1 MIPLPIPTTNQAVLG
16 WAARTPDRTAVMAR
30 GQAYSWAALAS
41 HVALARQALATAGL
55 APGQIVALHC
65 PNRYLALVLVLAVE
79 ALGAIHATLAS
90 ADLVP
95 DHPAVRHAQL
105 LAVTNPPPALVAAPR
120 LLRLD
125 QAWLAAS
132 FASPAD
138 LSVLERAAVPAEGV
152 RLGWTSGTT
161 GTPKFMLNTRGQVS
175 AILRHF
181 DAVCRPV
188 TPDHICLSFYPL
200 TVRGMYLDVMRAL
213 QEGNLVFMVEDGS
226 GDFGTAG
233 RPDRAYALL
242 LPREGEMLA
251 RACAQAGRFLN
262 LYYIDV
268 IGSMLAPAMLGLLHR
283 TLTPHV
289 FSVYSSNETNSV
301 ALSGPDG
308 LSRVVPACAVML
320 VDARGQ
326 PVPPGAVGQVR
337 VRSPRVVDGYLWD
350 PALTACHFQ
359 DGWFLMSDLA
369 SMPEPGVLR
378 LLGRVDDMLNIGGR
392 KLAPYPRE
400 QRLKALPG
408 VTDALLL
415 QRNNAL
421 AQGELVLLLE
431 GPSLADAQ
439 ALLPLVAQALGDDI
453 EPYVLHFTPALP
465 RTPTGKPQ
473 REEAL
478 RRLG

>member
-1 MIPLPIPTTNQAVLG
+1 MVQPPIPTTTQAILRWAQANPHGVAVLQK
-16 WAARTPDRTAVMAR
+16 
-30 GQAYSWAALAS
+30 GQSYTWLGLAL
-41 HVALARQALATAGL
+41 HVAKVRAFLAQAGVQAGQL
-55 APGQIVALHC
+55 VVLHC
-65 PNRYLALVLVLAVE
+65 PNAYLSLILLLATE
-79 ALGAIHATLAS
+79 SLGAIHASLATQ
-90 ADLVP
+90 DLRP
-95 DHPAVRHAQL
+95 EHPAVQQAQFIC
-105 LAVTNPPPALVAAPR
+105 AMDPPPSLAADPR
-120 LLRLD
+120 LHRLD
-125 QAWLAAS
+125 AAWEAAT
-132 FASPAD
+132 AALPAD
-138 LSVLERAAVPAEGV
+138 LAGLAQGSNPADPV

-161 GTPKFMLNTRGQVS
+161 GAPKFMLNTRGQIS
-175 AILRHF
+175 AILTHF
-181 DAVCRPV
+181 DSVCRPV
-188 TPDHICLSFYPL
+188 TPENSFLCFHGPI
-200 TVRGMYLDVMRAL
+200 VRGVYLEIIRAL
-213 QEGNLVFMVEDGS
+213 HEGVRVIFS
-226 GDFGTAG
+226 QDFTWLHDAG
-233 RPDRAYALL
+233 PLERLYTLL
-242 LPREGEMLA
+242 LSADGEALA
-251 RACAQAGRFLN
+251 RNCQAVGRFLN
-262 LYYIDV
+262 FYYVDIT
-268 IGSMLAPAMLGLLHR
+268 GSMVSPAMWALMQATISRHI
-283 TLTPHV
+283 

-453 EPYVLHFTPALP
+453 GPYVLHFTPALP